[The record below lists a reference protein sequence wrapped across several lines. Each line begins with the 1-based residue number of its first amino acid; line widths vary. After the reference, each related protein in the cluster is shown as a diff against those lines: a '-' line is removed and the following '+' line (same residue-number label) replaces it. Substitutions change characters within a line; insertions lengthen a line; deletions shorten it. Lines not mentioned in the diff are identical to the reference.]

1 MTISTKNGIFGDWY
15 DYEVILSSNFIIFK
29 DHFGYEGFNIAMKAV
44 DGYNYALRII
54 QANLMQVKYKDQ
66 IYDMRKPKE
75 YMTLKSILE
84 ADIALASLD

>member
-1 MTISTKNGIFGDWY
+1 MTISTKSGIFGDWY
-15 DYEVILSSNFIIFK
+15 DYEVILPSNFIIFK
-29 DHFGYEGFNIAMKAV
+29 DHFGYEGFNIAVKAD

-66 IYDMRKPKE
+66 TYDMRKPKE

-84 ADIALASLD
+84 ADIVLANLE

>member
-1 MTISTKNGIFGDWY
+1 
-15 DYEVILSSNFIIFK
+15 V
-29 DHFGYEGFNIAMKAV
+29 KAD

-66 IYDMRKPKE
+66 TYDMRKPKE

-84 ADIALASLD
+84 ADIVLASLD